1 MYIQKGIIQ
10 KQIEKNFIFDN
21 IDTVALA
28 KEFGTPLYVISENII
43 RSKCSQIRNS
53 FLNKYPDTKAA
64 YASKAFLT
72 LAMCKII
79 ESEGL
84 GLDVVS
90 GGELFT
96 AISANFPMGKVM
108 FHGNNKSYE
117 ELKLAVTNS
126 IGRIIVDNFY
136 ELEVLQGIAK
146 EHNKRV
152 KILFRISPGVPGKT
166 HKFIST
172 GQTDSKFGISIEEN
186 SINLAFKKVLA
197 SPNLKLMGF
206 HFHIGSQLFDN
217 RSYINAIEIVTNLMK
232 DLKEKWQFTTEELN
246 IGGGFG
252 IGYSPNEK
260 TKPISYY
267 VDPIMK
273 NIENKCNQLGLKRP
287 TIIIEPG
294 RWIVGE
300 AGITLYTI
308 GSIKEIPNVRTY
320 ISVDGGLP
328 DNPRPALYGAKYS
341 AVVANRPYA
350 EKVHTATIAGKSCE
364 SGDILIW
371 DLKMPHVKSGDIL
384 AVLNTGAYNYSMAS
398 NYNRLPK
405 PGVVL
410 ISNGKPYVIV
420 EREKYEDLISKDK
433 IPNHLL

>member
-1 MYIQKGIIQ
+1 MYLQ
-10 KQIEKNFIFDN
+10 KQLDRHYIFDN
-21 IDTVALA
+21 LDTVELA
-28 KEFGTPLYVISENII
+28 KEFGTPLYVISENLIKY
-43 RSKCSQIRNS
+43 KCSQIQND
-53 FLNKYPDTKAA
+53 FLNKYPNTKAA

-79 ESEGL
+79 EREGL

-96 AISANFPMGKVM
+96 AISAHFPMEKVM
-108 FHGNNKSYE
+108 FHGNNKSFE
-117 ELKLAVTNS
+117 ELELAINNNV
-126 IGRIIVDNFY
+126 GRIIVDNLY
-136 ELEVLQGIAK
+136 ELEILQNIAK
-146 EHNKRV
+146 EQNKKV
-152 KILFRISPGVPGKT
+152 KILFRINPGVPGKT
-166 HKFIST
+166 HKYIST
-172 GQTDSKFGISIEEN
+172 GQIDSKFGICIEEESLN
-186 SINLAFKKVLA
+186 FALKKTID
-197 SPNLKLMGF
+197 SPNLELMGF

-217 RSYINAIEIVTNLMK
+217 KSYLAALNIVTGLMK
-232 DLKEKWQFTTEELN
+232 NLKDKMGFITKELN

-252 IGYSPNEK
+252 ISYSTREK
-260 TKPISYY
+260 TKPISFFI
-267 VDPIMK
+267 DPIMK
-273 NIENKCNQLGLKRP
+273 SIEDNCSKLKLERP

-294 RWIVGE
+294 RWIIGE

-328 DNPRPALYGAKYS
+328 DNPRPALYGAKYE
-341 AVVANRPYA
+341 AIVANRPYA
-350 EKVHTATIAGKSCE
+350 NRELTATIAGKCCE

-371 DLKMPHVKSGDIL
+371 DINIPYVKPGDVL

-405 PGVVL
+405 PAVVL
-410 ISNGKPYVIV
+410 ISNGKPHVIV